1 MKKDSNVDASLPSTA
16 NRDEGFK
23 NKAFMPLVWQSGL
36 MFILWGI
43 FCWQGLVTVVDIWWG
58 NEIFNHG
65 FFIVPGA
72 FYLIYLQRK
81 RLLATPI
88 KPSLLSLVFVIPSL
102 LLYVIGIAGDIRLF
116 MHLATFTLLPSL
128 IWMLLGTQAT
138 RVILFPL
145 CFMLFSV
152 PVGEQL
158 IPYLQE
164 IAADGSVA
172 LLKLTGIPLY
182 RSGLYIEIPQGRFL
196 VAEACSGVSFFIASF
211 VIGSLYAYLN
221 LQSIK
226 RRAAFVLI
234 SLIFPILANIVR
246 VYGIILIAYWTDM
259 EYAAGADHLIYGW
272 FFFAFVIVCLLGIGE
287 LMREKQPLSTS
298 TPHSPIE
305 LDIEW
310 KKVSGIALLLVIST
324 CWVFWVNKN
333 TSSVGSVDQPIFS
346 QLSKTQYCNQ
356 YNAWKPLL
364 QEPSSITSHGVEVS
378 GVCST
383 VVHAW
388 FNDVDN
394 ELVSSLHRLFSPNVW
409 SRVSSISVAM
419 PEDKM
424 EMIPGVKIA
433 SATGSIR
440 YVASCYLIDGKVFSS
455 DIEAKLYQVYLAL
468 RGKPT
473 SGGLVIVS
481 SPSIESLSSTVSLLM
496 KSLSAPSAL
505 TRE

>member
-1 MKKDSNVDASLPSTA
+1 M
-16 NRDEGFK
+16 
-23 NKAFMPLVWQSGL
+23 
-36 MFILWGI
+36 
-43 FCWQGLVTVVDIWWG
+43 
-58 NEIFNHG
+58 
-65 FFIVPGA
+65 
-72 FYLIYLQRK
+72 
-81 RLLATPI
+81 
-88 KPSLLSLVFVIPSL
+88 
-102 LLYVIGIAGDIRLF
+102 
-116 MHLATFTLLPSL
+116 
-128 IWMLLGTQAT
+128 
-138 RVILFPL
+138 
-145 CFMLFSV
+145 
-152 PVGEQL
+152 
-158 IPYLQE
+158 
-164 IAADGSVA
+164 
-172 LLKLTGIPLY
+172 
-182 RSGLYIEIPQGRFL
+182 
-196 VAEACSGVSFFIASF
+196 
-211 VIGSLYAYLN
+211 
-221 LQSIK
+221 
-226 RRAAFVLI
+226 
-234 SLIFPILANIVR
+234 
-246 VYGIILIAYWTDM
+246 
-259 EYAAGADHLIYGW
+259 
-272 FFFAFVIVCLLGIGE
+272 
-287 LMREKQPLSTS
+287 
-298 TPHSPIE
+298 
-305 LDIEW
+305 
-310 KKVSGIALLLVIST
+310 
-324 CWVFWVNKN
+324 
-333 TSSVGSVDQPIFS
+333 
-346 QLSKTQYCNQ
+346 
-356 YNAWKPLL
+356 

>member
-1 MKKDSNVDASLPSTA
+1 
-16 NRDEGFK
+16 
-23 NKAFMPLVWQSGL
+23 MPLVWQSGL

-211 VIGSLYAYLN
+211 VCCRPCRS
-221 LQSIK
+221 
-226 RRAAFVLI
+226 
-234 SLIFPILANIVR
+234 
-246 VYGIILIAYWTDM
+246 
-259 EYAAGADHLIYGW
+259 
-272 FFFAFVIVCLLGIGE
+272 
-287 LMREKQPLSTS
+287 
-298 TPHSPIE
+298 
-305 LDIEW
+305 
-310 KKVSGIALLLVIST
+310 
-324 CWVFWVNKN
+324 
-333 TSSVGSVDQPIFS
+333 
-346 QLSKTQYCNQ
+346 
-356 YNAWKPLL
+356 
-364 QEPSSITSHGVEVS
+364 
-378 GVCST
+378 
-383 VVHAW
+383 
-388 FNDVDN
+388 
-394 ELVSSLHRLFSPNVW
+394 
-409 SRVSSISVAM
+409 
-419 PEDKM
+419 
-424 EMIPGVKIA
+424 
-433 SATGSIR
+433 
-440 YVASCYLIDGKVFSS
+440 
-455 DIEAKLYQVYLAL
+455 
-468 RGKPT
+468 
-473 SGGLVIVS
+473 
-481 SPSIESLSSTVSLLM
+481 
-496 KSLSAPSAL
+496 
-505 TRE
+505 

>member
-1 MKKDSNVDASLPSTA
+1 VKEDSNIDAPPPLSSRHEE
-16 NRDEGFK
+16 NFN

-36 MFILWGI
+36 MFIFWGI

-88 KPSLLSLVFVIPSL
+88 KPSLLSLIFIIPSL
-102 LLYVIGIAGDIRLF
+102 FLYVIGIAGDIRLF

-128 IWMLLGTQAT
+128 IWMLLGTQAS

-272 FFFAFVIVCLLGIGE
+272 FFFAFVIVCLLGLGE

-333 TSSVGSVDQPIFS
+333 TASVGSVDLPIFS
-346 QLSKTQYCNQ
+346 RLPETQYCNQ
-356 YNAWKPLL
+356 HDAWKPLL
-364 QEPSSITSHGVEVS
+364 QGPSSITSQGVEVS
-378 GVCST
+378 RVCST

-394 ELVSSLHRLFSPNVW
+394 ELVSSLHRLFSPNDW
-409 SRVSSISVAM
+409 SRVSSISVTIS
-419 PEDKM
+419 EGEM

-440 YVASCYLIDGKVFSS
+440 YVASWYLIDGTVFSS

-473 SGGLVIVS
+473 SGGLIIVS
-481 SPSIESLSSTVSLLM
+481 SSSVEALSSTVNLLLTSLNT
-496 KSLSAPSAL
+496 PSVL
-505 TRE
+505 IRE